1 MPSGGAKENIS
12 GLSCAVPPYN
22 DRNLAPVYS
31 DTTIQHCFGTCD
43 YDGSCAS
50 AVTPPNYTF
59 QVDMSQSGYAATA
72 VPYLRGS
79 WDWGGPGDM
88 MADANINQDVIN
100 ILNFYKLCIRNHT
113 YFG

>member
-1 MPSGGAKENIS
+1 MV
-12 GLSCAVPPYN
+12 LCV
-22 DRNLAPVYS
+22 
-31 DTTIQHCFGTCD
+31 
-43 YDGSCAS
+43 S

-88 MADANINQDVIN
+88 MADADGDGVWQVTKQITGGAEYLYAVDTDGVGGWDVN
-100 ILNFYKLCIRNHT
+100 DQ
-113 YFG
+113 